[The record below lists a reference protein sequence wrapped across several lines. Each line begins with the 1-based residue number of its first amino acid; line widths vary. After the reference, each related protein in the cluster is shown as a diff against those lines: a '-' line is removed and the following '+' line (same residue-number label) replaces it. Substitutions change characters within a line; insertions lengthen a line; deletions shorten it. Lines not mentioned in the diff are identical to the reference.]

1 MQQSSQLN
9 ILSENFEFNKAEKTK
24 QLSFNKTKKQKKS
37 NTLSVDFFSQNGQ
50 SGLMQSSNR
59 IFCEMC
65 EGAIFY
71 KAFSTRQSLKSSTKV
86 FDPLQSDKLTPEQC
100 GYGIRMF

>member
-1 MQQSSQLN
+1 
-9 ILSENFEFNKAEKTK
+9 
-24 QLSFNKTKKQKKS
+24 
-37 NTLSVDFFSQNGQ
+37 
-50 SGLMQSSNR
+50 MQSSNR